1 MAPAAVGNALIVF
14 VVAAAAA
21 VSKATCNPGV
31 RAKPIKLSAMSA
43 TASKQLTFTSKENSR
58 DFDTA

>member
-43 TASKQLTFTSKENSR
+43 TASKQLTFT
-58 DFDTA
+58 